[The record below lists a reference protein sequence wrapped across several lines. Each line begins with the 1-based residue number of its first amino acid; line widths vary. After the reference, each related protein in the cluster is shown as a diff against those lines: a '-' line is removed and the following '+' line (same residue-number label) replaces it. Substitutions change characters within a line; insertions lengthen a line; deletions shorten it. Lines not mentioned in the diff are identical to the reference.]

1 MVFFM
6 ISSSWFRRLY
16 IQKYGILPHRQS
28 SNLAGTQTSYNL
40 IHSITYLC
48 NPSVFMAEN
57 LEWVGDLYEKTGP
70 AGSVII
76 GLSEVNNYIFF
87 FYQVGVRQLLFVC
100 GCLFVFLSSP
110 LWDGVTVWWAAMC
123 NGQLHCG

>member
-1 MVFFM
+1 
-6 ISSSWFRRLY
+6 
-16 IQKYGILPHRQS
+16 
-28 SNLAGTQTSYNL
+28 
-40 IHSITYLC
+40 
-48 NPSVFMAEN
+48 MAEN